1 MDRYIQKQMDQII
14 FQMNNITML
23 AGKKIYIK
31 KIKINLKNKT
41 EPTQIS
47 LNRIYGFD
55 TAMLKCNK
63 ALWSQTAWI

>member
-31 KIKINLKNKT
+31 KNKNKFKK
-41 EPTQIS
+41 Q
-47 LNRIYGFD
+47 D
-55 TAMLKCNK
+55 
-63 ALWSQTAWI
+63 